1 MSDRLKAL
9 REKRGKIVASMREIL
24 DAATTENRASTDEEI
39 AKSDRLF
46 EEQDA
51 VRKQMEAEERQI
63 ELDRTLAADA
73 AERQAAT
80 TSGNTDTPEE
90 LALRGFRSWLSTGR
104 VAGAGADEFRALQA
118 DVDPDGGYLVAP
130 EQFVRDLI
138 KGVDDMVF
146 LRGLATVIPVPEAQS
161 LGIPSL
167 DADPADADW
176 TSELATGTE
185 DSTMAFGKRELHP
198 HPLAKRIKVS
208 QKLLARSALP
218 AEQIVRERLAYK
230 LAVTEEKGFL
240 TGSGANQPLGL
251 FTASS
256 DGVST
261 SRDVST
267 GNTTTSIKVDGLL
280 EAKYSL
286 KGQYLVDGRWLFH
299 RDAVKQ
305 ISKLV
310 DSNGQYLWQ
319 QSVQAGQPDR
329 LLGLPVLMSEYAP
342 NTFTTGLYVGLI
354 GDFRHYWIA
363 DALNIQIQRLT
374 ELYAEAN
381 QVGFISR
388 SDVDGMP
395 VLGEAFARVKLA

>member
-9 REKRGKIVASMREIL
+9 REKRGKIVARMREIL
-24 DAATTENRASTDEEI
+24 DAAKTENRTATDEEI
-39 AKSDRLF
+39 AESDRLF
-46 EEQDA
+46 EEQDK
-51 VRKQMEAEERQI
+51 VRKQIEAEERQAD
-63 ELDRTLAADA
+63 LDRALAAR
-73 AERQAAT
+73 AEPRETGTA
-80 TSGNTDTPEE
+80 SGDTDTPEE
-90 LALRGFRSWLSTGR
+90 LALRGFRSWLQTGR

-118 DVDPDGGYLVAP
+118 DTDPSGGYLVAP

-138 KGVDDMVF
+138 QAVDDMVF
-146 LRGLATVIPVPEAQS
+146 IRGLATVIPVPEAQS
-161 LGIPSL
+161 LGVPSL

-198 HPLAKRIKVS
+198 RPLAKRIKVS

-218 AEQIVRERLAYK
+218 TEQIVRERLAYK
-230 LAVTEEKGFL
+230 IGLTEEKAFL
-240 TGSGANQPLGL
+240 TGSGANEPLGL
-251 FTASS
+251 FTASN
-256 DGVST
+256 DGVPT

-280 EAKYSL
+280 EAKYAL
-286 KGQYLVDGRWLFH
+286 KGQYLADARWLFH

-329 LLGLPVLMSEYAP
+329 LLGLPVMMSEYVP
-342 NTFTTGLYVGLI
+342 NTFTSTLYVGMI
-354 GDFRHYWIA
+354 AAFRHYWIA
-363 DALNIQIQRLT
+363 DALNLQLQRLD
-374 ELYAEAN
+374 ELYAETN
-381 QVGFISR
+381 QVGFIAR
-388 SDVDGMP
+388 AEIDGMP
-395 VLGEAFARVKLA
+395 VLAEAFARVKLA